1 MSEPALEDDDDEVDQ
16 LLTKHNGDAHAAIRT
31 LLSEREFLM
40 KKLHYACIAMGHG
53 FARGWKPKTL
63 TSRE

>member
-1 MSEPALEDDDDEVDQ
+1 MNEPALKYYDEVDQ
-16 LLTKHNGDAHAAIRT
+16 LLTKHNGDVHAAIGM
-31 LLSEREFLM
+31 LLSERDLLIKELQF
-40 KKLHYACIAMGHG
+40 ASIAMGHG